1 MKKFEG
7 DGITRFDLIM
17 TVLFVAFGV
26 ISCVMWDNFG
36 ELRYPKEEESAVVAV
51 VSEVKTEAKAPVIP
65 TKEEYREP
73 VIEWNA
79 SDRIPLTAQEQEDLY
94 NICQRIGVPMAYCL
108 AIIESETN
116 FDGSCVGS
124 LGEVG
129 LFQIHPVHWDAMAKN
144 GIDVHTT
151 SGNMEAGA
159 TIIRDCFVTFR
170 DLEAVTMGFKCG
182 KYRAIDL
189 ISDGVRLEV
198 CKKVTERCIYFEE
211 VLEEDEVGYIAR

>member
-1 MKKFEG
+1 MRKHND
-7 DGITRFDLIM
+7 DGLTRFDLIM
-17 TVLFVAFGV
+17 TILFVIFG
-26 ISCVMWDNFG
+26 IASCVLWDDNG
-36 ELRYPKEEESAVVAV
+36 DLRYHKEKEAAVVEV
-51 VSEVKTEAKAPVIP
+51 VSEVKTETKVPVIS
-65 TKEEYREP
+65 TKEEYKEP

-129 LFQIHPVHWDAMAKN
+129 LFQIHPVHWGTMTEN

-182 KYRAIDL
+182 KYRAIEL
-189 ISDGVRLEV
+189 ISEGVRLEV
-198 CKKVTERCIYFEE
+198 CKKVTERSAYYEE
-211 VLEEDEVGYIAR
+211 ILAEDEVGYIAR

>member
-1 MKKFEG
+1 MKRHND
-7 DGITRFDLIM
+7 DGLTRFDLIM
-17 TVLFVAFGV
+17 TILFVIFG
-26 ISCVMWDNFG
+26 ITCCMFWDDNGDWRFH
-36 ELRYPKEEESAVVAV
+36 EEEEAAVVEV
-51 VSEVKTEAKAPVIP
+51 VSEVKTETKVPVIS
-65 TKEEYREP
+65 TQEYKEP

-116 FDGSCVGS
+116 FDGSRVGS

-129 LFQIHPVHWDAMAKN
+129 LFQIHPVHWDTMAEN

-170 DLEAVTMGFKCG
+170 DLEAATMGFKCG

-189 ISDGVRLEV
+189 ISDGVRLDV

>member
-7 DGITRFDLIM
+7 DGISRFDLIM

-36 ELRYPKEEESAVVAV
+36 ELRFQKEEESAVVEV
-51 VSEVKTEAKAPVIP
+51 VSEVKTEAKAPVISA
-65 TKEEYREP
+65 KEEYREP

-129 LFQIHPVHWDAMAKN
+129 LFQIHPVHWDTMAEN

-189 ISDGVRLEV
+189 ISNGVRLDV

-211 VLEEDEVGYIAR
+211 VLEEDEVGYVAR

>member
-36 ELRYPKEEESAVVAV
+36 ELRCSKEEEAAVVAV
-51 VSEVKTEAKAPVIP
+51 VSEVKTEAKAPVIS

-79 SDRIPLTAQEQEDLY
+79 SDRIPLTAEEQEELY

-116 FDGSCVGS
+116 FDGTCVGS

-129 LFQIHPVHWDAMAKN
+129 LFQIHPVHWDTMAEN

-170 DLEAVTMGFKCG
+170 DLEAATMGFKCG

-189 ISDGVRLEV
+189 ISDGVRLDV

>member
-1 MKKFEG
+1 MRKRND
-7 DGITRFDLIM
+7 DGLTKFDLIM
-17 TVLFVAFGV
+17 TILFVIFG
-26 ISCVMWDNFG
+26 ITSCMFWDDNG
-36 ELRYPKEEESAVVAV
+36 GLRFHEEEAAAVEV
-51 VSEVKTEAKAPVIP
+51 VSEVKTEAKVPAIS
-65 TKEEYREP
+65 TQEYREP

-79 SDRIPLTAQEQEDLY
+79 SDRIPLTAEEQEDLY

-124 LGEVG
+124 LGEIG
-129 LFQIHPVHWDAMAKN
+129 LFQIHPVHWDTMAEN

-182 KYRAIDL
+182 KYRAIEL

-198 CKKVTERCIYFEE
+198 CKKVTERSAYYEE
-211 VLEEDEVGYIAR
+211 VLDEDEVGYIAR